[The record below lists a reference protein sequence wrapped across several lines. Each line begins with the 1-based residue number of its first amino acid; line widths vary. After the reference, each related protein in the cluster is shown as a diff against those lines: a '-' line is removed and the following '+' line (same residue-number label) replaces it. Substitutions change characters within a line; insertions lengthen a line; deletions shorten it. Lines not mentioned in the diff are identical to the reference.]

1 MISYYI
7 FGIIAIATVYY
18 ILRLK
23 RQHKKEIKEVDCW
36 KDELLKRREECIKEQ
51 STIIEMQENI
61 LFYIAD
67 ETHTLGSVMFM
78 KMKKNENI
86 EVKYFENF
94 TMFFSYSRTLARNMS
109 KNLYSEEEYKE
120 ILKFIQNDFY
130 FYFHGGTKDLDL
142 EMYYKLIRKKDSEY
156 E

>member
-7 FGIIAIATVYY
+7 FGIIAIGTVYY

-23 RQHKKEIKEVDCW
+23 RQHLKELKEVDCW
-36 KDELLKRREECIKEQ
+36 KDDIMKHREVLIKEQ
-51 STIIEMQENI
+51 STIIKMQENI

-130 FYFHGGTKDLDL
+130 FYFHGGAKDLDL
-142 EMYYKLIRKKDSEY
+142 EKYYKLIMIKGSEH